1 MMLSNYHT
9 HTTFCDGKNS
19 PEEIVKEAIKQGL
32 SEIGFTGHSYT
43 FFDESYCMSLENTKK
58 YKENI
63 NELKEK
69 YKDYIKIFLGV
80 EQDYFSEEST
90 DDYDYVIGSVH
101 YIYKDGKYLEIDR
114 SSDYFVSLVKEYYN
128 GSYYS
133 LCEDYYQL
141 VSNIYN
147 KTRCDIVGHFDLVT
161 KYNEGE
167 RLFSESDLYY
177 KNMVKKAVDILSQEK
192 VLFEINTGAMARG
205 LKSTPYPSPYIRK
218 LLKEKKCLFVAS
230 SDCHRKEF
238 LTFGLKKY
246 EENQVFSLIPKKS
259 VEP

>member
-1 MMLSNYHT
+1 MLSNYHT
-9 HTTFCDGKNS
+9 HTLFCDGKNS
-19 PEEIVKEAIKQGL
+19 PEEIVEEAIKQGL

-80 EQDYFSEEST
+80 EQDYFSEENT

-101 YIYKDGKYLEIDR
+101 YVFKYGKYLELDR
-114 SSDYFVSLVKEYYN
+114 SSDYFESIVKEYYN
-128 GSYYS
+128 GSYYC

-141 VSNIYN
+141 VSNIYK
-147 KTRCDIVGHFDLVT
+147 KTKCDIVGHFDLVS
-161 KYNEGE
+161 KYNEEE
-167 RLFSESDLYY
+167 RLFSESDLRY
-177 KNMVKKAVDILSQEK
+177 KDMVKKAVNILSGEN

-218 LLKEKKCLFVAS
+218 ILKEKNCRFVAS

-238 LTFGLKKY
+238 LTFGLKTY
-246 EENQVFSLIPKKS
+246 EENQVFSLIDKIS
-259 VEP
+259 VR